1 MLTELTFLKL
11 KWYDL
16 ALNFLREKDHTITLN
31 RGDRWAYLDIVA
43 PGSKTVTIDTVA
55 VASNVVTI
63 TTVGNHGFSVGEELY
78 VGINEGAYSAIIGN
92 ITITAVTANTFS
104 YAATFTNTAATA
116 INGRATFANTSV
128 GFAKIEVTCTP
139 SVSGTGRVFHLDKVL
154 FRR

>member
-1 MLTELTFLKL
+1 M
-11 KWYDL
+11 
-16 ALNFLREKDHTITLN
+16 N
-31 RGDRWAYLDIVA
+31 RSDRWAYLDIVA
-43 PGSKTVTIDTVA
+43 PGSKTVSINTVA

-78 VGINEGAYSAIIGN
+78 VGINEGAYNSIIGN
-92 ITITAVTANTFS
+92 VTITAVTANTFS
-104 YAATFTNTAATA
+104 YSATFANTSATE